1 MLLFLSLR
9 SAIISKVLVP
19 VLVFVAVAVVDP
31 FDIERTTELML
42 DRVFQRV
49 AAGITAPEDSP
60 PSTSVVLLWTDR
72 SGHPGRAHWPLRTE
86 EIVNYL
92 RRVARGGRPPGE
104 RTHLGVPVVFLDLAM
119 VTGRCPDSL
128 LAEDAG
134 VCPTPVTNPCRI
146 DVNNGN
152 YRLFQNYR
160 RFDFNHG
167 EGYGVVSPN
176 VPGNSLLLLGTF
188 PTVTEFGRTARLL
201 QVQASRRL
209 LADYL
214 FAEGEERI
222 TTLPAPRQDH
232 PLFDRLRLASADD
245 RFRAYAEREASALHA
260 QGAADRNHGGHQTFP
275 LLFEDP
281 GVGSDLL
288 SALNGSVGGRSDFE
302 AELMRDTLLPCLNDS
317 AGTVDITLPVG
328 SGTYPLW
335 NIHDDP
341 DETVGLGAR
350 NKAGHIVT
358 ITPALA
364 MLDLYCSSLDDGAD
378 RYRGC
383 RDVADLLEQ
392 ADEATE
398 SADMV
403 MQSAIELHPRGAFWD
418 DDTSARRLEPPMPWC
433 LSVPPIPIGPW
444 PVEPLWLRAALLL
457 AGSNADGSGAQ
468 DSASPDGA
476 SNGPPEP
483 SGGDADQASD
493 EATVDSEENGAKV
506 LCQDLDVYELL
517 SLAYPNTGNPQLLGE
532 VVAGRPVFVGFDTS
546 FDLDRHIVPA
556 FDNTPGVV
564 MHAMAFEQLLEQG
577 ADYKRPA
584 DALLITLQ
592 AVLLTLVALFNVLI
606 VDSHHAPLIK
616 HAGRLQT
623 LVAARKHAFLLQ
635 VLGTKHDD
643 GDVGTPQSSRDR
655 IGLSILYAVN
665 RHRWLYRPVR
675 QAILLGIV
683 RTGAWLGWFG
693 GRSGSTFRSR
703 FRAPADDL
711 QADVGRLK
719 TDIASIA
726 HRLYRLDAIALL
738 ISLLTFLVALSVI
751 ESWIGDRYIFAS
763 WPTLISIT
771 LLYFFWGL
779 IYFTR
784 HVAPGLLLALGVVGA
799 SIWVSTLGDEGW
811 IAAASQVGWIVG
823 GLLILLALLRPIWKD
838 R

>member
-9 SAIISKVLVP
+9 SAIISKVLAP
-19 VLVFVAVAVVDP
+19 VLAFVAVAVVDP
-31 FDIERTTELML
+31 FDIERMAELML

-86 EIVNYL
+86 EIVSYL
-92 RRVARGGRPPGE
+92 TRVARGGQPPGE
-104 RTHLGVPVVFLDLAM
+104 RTRLGVPVVFLDFAM
-119 VTGRCPDSL
+119 ATARCPDSAL
-128 LAEDAG
+128 LDDAG
-134 VCPTPVTNPCRI
+134 ACPTPVTNPCRI
-146 DVNNGN
+146 DVNNWN
-152 YRLFQNYR
+152 YRLSQNYQ

-167 EGYGVVSPN
+167 EGYGTVSPN
-176 VPGNSLLLLGTF
+176 VLGRSLLLLGTF

-222 TTLPAPRQDH
+222 TTLPAPLQDH
-232 PLFDRLRLASADD
+232 ALFDRLRLASADN
-245 RFRAYAEREASALHA
+245 RFRAYAEGEASALHA
-260 QGAADRNHGGHQTFP
+260 QGAADGNHGGDQTFP
-275 LLFEDP
+275 LLFGDP
-281 GVGSDLL
+281 AGVGGDLL
-288 SALNGSVGGRSDFE
+288 SALNGSVGDRSDFE

-317 AGTVDITLPVG
+317 VGTVDITLPVG
-328 SGTYPLW
+328 SITYPLW
-335 NIHDDP
+335 NVYDDP
-341 DETVGLGAR
+341 DEPVGLGAR

-364 MLDLYCSSLDDGAD
+364 MLDLYCSSLDDGAV

-398 SADMV
+398 PADMV
-403 MQSAIELHPRGAFWD
+403 MQPAIELHPHRDFWD
-418 DDTSARRLEPPMPWC
+418 DDTSAFAVRPPMRWC
-433 LSVPPIPIGPW
+433 LSVPPFPIGPW
-444 PVEPLWLRAALLL
+444 RVEPLELRAALGLRE
-457 AGSNADGSGAQ
+457 
-468 DSASPDGA
+468 SALRNP
-476 SNGPPEP
+476 
-483 SGGDADQASD
+483 
-493 EATVDSEENGAKV
+493 V
-506 LCQDLDVYELL
+506 LCQDLDVFELL
-517 SLAYPNTGNPQLLGE
+517 SLAYPNTGDPRLLGE
-532 VVAGRPVFVGFDTS
+532 VVAGRPVFIGFDTS

-577 ADYKRPA
+577 VDYKRPA
-584 DALLITLQ
+584 DALLITIQ
-592 AVLLTLVALFNVLI
+592 AVLLTLVALLKVLI

-616 HAGRLQT
+616 RAGRLQT
-623 LVAARKHAFLLQ
+623 LVAARKHAFLLR
-635 VLGTKHDD
+635 VLGTKQDE
-643 GDVGTPQSSRDR
+643 GNVGTPQPSRDR
-655 IGLSILYAVN
+655 IGLFILYAVN

-675 QAILLGIV
+675 QAILFGIV
-683 RTGAWLGWFG
+683 RMGAWLGWFG

-719 TDIASIA
+719 TDIASVA
-726 HRLYRLDAIALL
+726 HRLYRLNAIMLL
-738 ISLLTFLVALSVI
+738 ISLLVFLVALSVI
-751 ESWIGDRYIFAS
+751 EGWIGDRYIFAS

-771 LLYFFWGL
+771 LLYFLWGL
-779 IYFTR
+779 IYFTMY
-784 HVAPGLLLALGVVGA
+784 VAPGLLLALGVVGA

-811 IAAASQVGWIVG
+811 IAGASQAGWIAG
-823 GLLILLALLRPIWKD
+823 GLLILLALLRPIWKECLKGP
-838 R
+838 